1 MKSERQLIEECIEEK
16 TKELHQAA
24 AQLENL
30 SSGGPSSS
38 FSLADARAIM
48 AQFQAQQN
56 ANKIKQELELLQ
68 LRRTQI
74 IGDTKEEELIQ
85 GNKESVLKC
94 LSGSPDGIYRL
105 TKVIERETHGEE

>member
-30 SSGGPSSS
+30 SSVGPSSS
-38 FSLADARAIM
+38 FSLADARTIM
-48 AQFQAQQN
+48 AQFQAQQSVN
-56 ANKIKQELELLQ
+56 RLQQELNLLQ
-68 LRRTQI
+68 SQRTQI
-74 IGDTKEEELIQ
+74 IGDTKEEELILS
-85 GNKESVLKC
+85 NKESVLKC

-105 TKVIERETHGEE
+105 LKVTERETHGEE